1 MSLLLLFLFQNAWH
15 TVVVDLVVV
24 ANRLAVIV
32 IHRDDDADDGC
43 GDGRGDEG
51 AREMR
56 YPSTTNVHS
65 ATTNITSNSNIDR
78 RQLVRR
84 NRNGRLGF
92 FLIINT

>member
-15 TVVVDLVVV
+15 AVVVDLVVV
-24 ANRLAVIV
+24 VNRLAVIV

-43 GDGRGDEG
+43 GDIRGDEG

-65 ATTNITSNSNIDR
+65 ATTNTTSNSNIDR
-78 RQLVRR
+78 RQL
-84 NRNGRLGF
+84 LGF
-92 FLIINT
+92 FLIINK